1 MKLFYSDEPE
11 KPLFQPLFP
20 MPPEKFEVQA
30 RFPIPPKFKIS
41 KIEQPVTV

>member
-1 MKLFYSDEPE
+1 
-11 KPLFQPLFP
+11 

-41 KIEQPVTV
+41 KIEQPVTVW